1 MSDINVSMTA
11 VHIIAGATRNFA
23 AYAKVARQYGGE
35 NGLNRELVSYAPR
48 VERVYQALSAK
59 YDFGNWP
66 IDVVENFG
74 ESCLDRAWLGDL
86 TEAYFQQFMLY
97 ASAATQGGIE
107 AADMD
112 MCRKAWHGPSSPFLE
127 TYSSAW
133 VSMAHVSP
141 RTLDGL
147 NALRDSD
154 ALPFWISSTLYG
166 YIVRF
171 DALATYDVA
180 EDEASTIVKRLAV
193 CSDLGAIAALLAANG
208 LDAAHL
214 DADGPIIEGL
224 REYEH

>member
-11 VHIIAGATRNFA
+11 VHIIAGATRNSVT
-23 AYAKVARQYGGE
+23 YSNVARANGGQDE
-35 NGLNRELVSYAPR
+35 LNRELVGYAPR

-59 YDFGNWP
+59 YDFGHWL

-74 ESCLDRAWLGDL
+74 ASCLDRAWLGDL
-86 TEAYFQQFMLY
+86 SEAYFQQFMLY
-97 ASAATQGGIE
+97 ASAATQRGIE

-112 MCRKAWHGPSSPFLE
+112 MCREAWHGPSSPFLE
-127 TYSSAW
+127 TYSCAW

-180 EDEASTIVKRLAV
+180 EDEANTIVKRLAV
-193 CSDLGAIAALLAANG
+193 CSDLGAIAELLAANG

-214 DADGPIIEGL
+214 DADGPIIDGL